1 MVVAMS
7 WIQSYRSAEADIEL
21 DSKKD
26 TIKTRAQTA
35 AHGAF
40 KGPMDIATQT
50 IKKEGFLALY
60 KGHYPP
66 FPLNSSTLSISS

>member
-1 MVVAMS
+1 MNC
-7 WIQSYRSAEADIEL
+7 
-21 DSKKD
+21 KKPQD

-50 IKKEGFLALY
+50 IHKEGFLALY
-60 KGHYPP
+60 KGSFPP
-66 FPLNSSTLSISS
+66 FLHFGQRLLNEDDSFV